1 MMTNRMMRSCWIHY
15 LLNNR
20 NITGNSYRLTS
31 NGTISIGVSLFSA
44 YMREVR
50 IASNTNFFPKL
61 LAVWKLFCNFAL
73 MSKESMI
80 QNIQRYFATQ
90 PVTKAYLFGSYSRGE
105 ETPESDVDLLVTYD
119 KNAKVTLFT
128 IGGMYM
134 DLKELLGREVDLVE
148 EGTLLPY
155 AVESANKDKVL
166 IYERKA

>member
-1 MMTNRMMRSCWIHY
+1 
-15 LLNNR
+15 
-20 NITGNSYRLTS
+20 
-31 NGTISIGVSLFSA
+31 
-44 YMREVR
+44 
-50 IASNTNFFPKL
+50 
-61 LAVWKLFCNFAL
+61 